1 MIIRLVLSN
10 FILVVWRSSDYGGRS
25 NFILVVWILFCLTLY
40 WWSGGLVITAV
51 DLVLSNFILVVW
63 RSSDYGGR
71 SCFV

>member
-1 MIIRLVLSN
+1 MITTVL
-10 FILVVWRSSDYGGRS
+10 
-25 NFILVVWILFCLTLY
+25 ILFCLTLY

>member
-1 MIIRLVLSN
+1 MIME
-10 FILVVWRSSDYGGRS
+10 
-25 NFILVVWILFCLTLY
+25 
-40 WWSGGLVITAV
+40 V

>member
-1 MIIRLVLSN
+1 MIM
-10 FILVVWRSSDYGGRS
+10 
-25 NFILVVWILFCLTLY
+25 
-40 WWSGGLVITAV
+40 AV

>member
-1 MIIRLVLSN
+1 MEVHLVLFN
-10 FILVVWRSSDYGGRS
+10 FILVVWRSSDYG
-25 NFILVVWILFCLTLY
+25 
-40 WWSGGLVITAV
+40 V

>member
-1 MIIRLVLSN
+1 
-10 FILVVWRSSDYGGRS
+10 
-25 NFILVVWILFCLTLY
+25 
-40 WWSGGLVITAV
+40 VITAV

>member
-1 MIIRLVLSN
+1 MITAVDLVLSN
-10 FILVVWRSSDYGGRS
+10 FILVVWRSSDYGG
-25 NFILVVWILFCLTLY
+25 LLFCLTLY
-40 WWSGGLVITAV
+40 WWYGLVITAV